1 MQEIFSCKQM
11 HTLAYIKII
20 VDELSK
26 KKREKHGENT
36 FPPQPT

>member
-26 KKREKHGENT
+26 KREKHGENT